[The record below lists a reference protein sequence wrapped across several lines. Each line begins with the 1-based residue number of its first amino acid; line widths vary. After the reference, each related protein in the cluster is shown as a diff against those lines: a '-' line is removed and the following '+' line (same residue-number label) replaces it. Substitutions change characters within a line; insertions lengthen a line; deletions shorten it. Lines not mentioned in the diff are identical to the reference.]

1 MNDKDK
7 VLSYLMAN
15 QSITALQALN
25 SCGTMRLSAR
35 IWDLRRDGHRIDTEM
50 VYGKS
55 EDGTQYRYATY
66 RLIEKRKE
74 TPDGTHSV
82 LGT

>member
-1 MNDKDK
+1 MSDKDK

-35 IWDLRRDGHRIDTEM
+35 IWDLRRDGHDISTEM
-50 VYGKS
+50 VYGKN
-55 EDGTQYRYATY
+55 EDGEQYRYARY
-66 RLIEKRKE
+66 HLHE
-74 TPDGTHSV
+74 
-82 LGT
+82 

>member
-35 IWDLRRDGHRIDTEM
+35 IWDLRRDGHDISTEM
-50 VYGKS
+50 VYGTN
-55 EDGTQYRYATY
+55 EDGEQFRYARY
-66 RLIEKRKE
+66 HLHK
-74 TPDGTHSV
+74 
-82 LGT
+82 

>member
-7 VLSYLMAN
+7 VLSYLMDN

-35 IWDLRRDGHRIDTEM
+35 IWDLRRDGHDISTEM
-50 VYGKS
+50 VYGKN
-55 EDGTQYRYATY
+55 EDGEQFRYARY
-66 RLIEKRKE
+66 HLHE
-74 TPDGTHSV
+74 
-82 LGT
+82 